1 MNNRNLKLFLLLVI
15 TFIAFVVNNGVL
27 EANIMEARNLTS
39 AREILQKN
47 NWLEPTM
54 NGELRLEKPPL
65 PTWIAAV
72 TMYIAGQDNLSL
84 LRLPSALAA
93 LLMVFFLFKLTT
105 TLTDDHLLPFLVAG
119 TAATSF
125 YIFFMAR
132 DISWDIFCH
141 SFMIGAIWLI
151 HKGLK
156 SDKTGYGELFG
167 AGILM
172 GLSFMSKGPISFYS
186 LLLPYLIARSFS
198 YGWKGAA
205 NRKMALFIMILT
217 AIIIGIWWPLMIW
230 ISHPEFSVRIADQE
244 SAAWLSRSIRPIY
257 HYWSFPVQSGI
268 WAFMAAVALYF
279 PYARVRIGRF
289 GNYTFLFVWV
299 ISAVILLS
307 VFPEKK
313 ERYLL
318 PVLLPMAMLT
328 AFYFRYLIQ
337 ACQASVTD
345 KNDLVIFRINTIVMV
360 IICCA
365 IPVAVLFL
373 PMGAYRPSMGLQ
385 ITVFSLFWGLA
396 GFLVIALWEKNA
408 LWLWMGMVGMVLAV
422 CIALL
427 PMGPKVAI
435 TNPDYCSY
443 KVLRHRDDIKD
454 IPFFFNGEISGKFIE
469 VIWNSG
475 HEVKGWNP
483 AIQPELP
490 VNPPVVFLS
499 NENPLTILS
508 AEIIKNHSVEV
519 IGHFDGNMGKS
530 KGNIVLS
537 NYVTIIRQKH

>member
-1 MNNRNLKLFLLLVI
+1 MNNPNLKLFLLLVI

-39 AREILQKN
+39 AREILLKN

-65 PTWIAAV
+65 PTWIAAA
-72 TMYIAGQDNLSL
+72 TMYFTGQDNLSL

-151 HKGLK
+151 HKVLK
-156 SDKTGYGELFG
+156 AEKPGYGELFG
-167 AGILM
+167 AGFLM

-198 YGWKGAA
+198 YGWKEAA
-205 NRKMALFIMILT
+205 NKKMALFIMVLT
-217 AIIIGIWWPLMIW
+217 AIIIAIWWPLMIW
-230 ISHPEFSVRIADQE
+230 ISHPEFSALIADQE
-244 SAAWLSRSIRPIY
+244 SAAWLSRSVRPFY
-257 HYWSFPVQSGI
+257 HYWSFPVQSGV
-268 WAFMAAVALYF
+268 WAIMASVALYF
-279 PYARVRIGRF
+279 PYARLRIRQF
-289 GNYTFLFVWV
+289 GNYTFLSVWV
-299 ISAVILLS
+299 ISAVVLLS
-307 VFPEKK
+307 IFPEKK

-328 AFYFRYLIQ
+328 SFYFRYLIQ
-337 ACQASVTD
+337 TFQASVTD
-345 KNDLVIFRINTIVMV
+345 KNDLVIFRINTLLMV
-360 IICCA
+360 IICFA
-365 IPVAVLFL
+365 IPVAVLFFPL
-373 PMGAYRPSMGLQ
+373 GADRPSIALL
-385 ITVFSLFWGLA
+385 ITVFSHFWGLG
-396 GFLVIALWEKNA
+396 GFLIIALWKKNA
-408 LWLWMGMVGMVLAV
+408 LWLWMGMVGMVLSV
-422 CIALL
+422 CMVLMPL
-427 PMGPKVAI
+427 VPKLTI
-435 TNPDYCSY
+435 TNPDYRSY
-443 KVLRHRDDIKD
+443 KVLRQRDDLKG

-483 AIQPELP
+483 AIQPQLP
-490 VNPPVVFLS
+490 AKPPIVFLC
-499 NENPLTILS
+499 NENPLTILP
-508 AEIIKNHSVEV
+508 AEILKNHPVEV
-519 IGHFDGNMGKS
+519 TGHFDGNMEIRN
-530 KGNIVLS
+530 GNIVLS
-537 NYVTIIRQKH
+537 NYVTIIR

>member
-65 PTWIAAV
+65 PTWIAAA
-72 TMYIAGQDNLSL
+72 TMYFTGQDNLSL

-105 TLTDDHLLPFLVAG
+105 TLTEDRLLPFLVAG

-156 SDKTGYGELFG
+156 SNETRYSGLFG

-198 YGWKGAA
+198 YGWKEAA
-205 NRKMALFIMILT
+205 NRKMGLFIMILT

-230 ISHPEFSVRIADQE
+230 ISHPDFSALIADQE
-244 SAAWLSRSIRPIY
+244 SAAWLSRSVRPFY
-257 HYWSFPVQSGI
+257 HYWSFPVQSGVWVI
-268 WAFMAAVALYF
+268 MAAVALYF
-279 PYARVRIGRF
+279 PYARVRIRQF

-299 ISAVILLS
+299 ISAVFLLS

-318 PVLLPMAMLT
+318 PVLLPMAVLT

-337 ACQASVTD
+337 ACQASVPD
-345 KNDLVIFRINTIVMV
+345 KNDLMIFRMNTLLMV
-360 IICCA
+360 VICFA
-365 IPVAVLFL
+365 IPVAVLFF
-373 PMGAYRPSMGLQ
+373 PMGADRPSMGLL
-385 ITVFSLFWGLA
+385 IAVFSLFWSLG
-396 GFLVIALWEKNA
+396 GFLIIALWKKNA
-408 LWLWMGMVGMVLAV
+408 LWLWMGMVGMVLSV

-427 PMGPKVAI
+427 PIAPKLAI
-435 TNPDYCSY
+435 TNPDYRSY
-443 KVLRHRDDIKD
+443 KVLRQRDDLKV
-454 IPFFFNGEISGKFIE
+454 IPFFFNGEIPGKFIE

-483 AIQPELP
+483 AIQPLLP
-490 VNPPVVFLS
+490 AKPPIGFLS
-499 NENPLTILS
+499 NENPLTIFP
-508 AEIIKNHSVEV
+508 AEILKNHPVEV
-519 IGHFDGNMGKS
+519 IGHFDGNMEIRN
-530 KGNIVLS
+530 GNIVLS
-537 NYVTIIRQKH
+537 NYVTIIR